1 VGCFLN
7 LSPAALRAAG
17 AETGK
22 CYEELVFVLEESER
36 GFFGGQKFLFSLP
49 SDPLEW
55 VPTRDDSGQEDRMT
69 SVLVVD
75 DHPLMREAMYTVL
88 RDVFADLSHTE
99 AQDFDAALEHLTQK
113 SFDLV
118 LLDLCLP
125 GAGGA
130 SGVLRVGE
138 VAPDTPVIVVSHVED
153 HDVVHQIMACGASG
167 FIPKSHPKDQ
177 IASAIRMVM
186 GGGIYLPSEFVRAA
200 GMDQDRVEDDDGQSL
215 TPRQKVVLGL
225 LVRGYSN
232 KLIAR
237 DLNISEWTVKA
248 HVSAVLRKLRVT
260 SRVEAVL
267 AATSISDEVASG

>member
-1 VGCFLN
+1 
-7 LSPAALRAAG
+7 
-17 AETGK
+17 
-22 CYEELVFVLEESER
+22 
-36 GFFGGQKFLFSLP
+36 
-49 SDPLEW
+49 
-55 VPTRDDSGQEDRMT
+55 MT

-99 AQDFDAALEHLTQK
+99 AQDFDAAIEHLKLKT
-113 SFDLV
+113 FDLV

-186 GGGIYLPSEFVRAA
+186 GGGAYLPSDIVRAA
-200 GMDQDRVEDDDGQSL
+200 GMNDDRAAEEDDGQSL
-215 TPRQKVVLGL
+215 TPRQKAVLGL

-267 AATSISDEVASG
+267 AATSISDEIASG